1 MPTLPERI
9 ARAARWLTACDPLSW
24 GVGLLAC
31 LISCSLLFPWIQRT
45 RDAARRIQT
54 QDNLRR
60 LGTAMFSYSDLHGA
74 LPPAANPLPQ
84 AAHNREPS
92 LPSRLP

>member
-1 MPTLPERI
+1 MPTMPERI
-9 ARAARWLTACDPLSW
+9 ARAARWLTARDPLSW

-31 LISCSLLFPWIQRT
+31 LIGCSLVIPWIQRT

-60 LGTAMFSYSDLHGA
+60 LGTAMFSYSDLHGT
-74 LPPAANPLPQ
+74 LPPAANPLPP
-84 AAHNREPS
+84 AAENRES
-92 LPSRLP
+92 SNSSGLP

>member
-1 MPTLPERI
+1 MPTMPERI
-9 ARAARWLTACDPLSW
+9 ARGARWLTARDPVAW
-24 GVGLLAC
+24 GVGLLVCLMAC
-31 LISCSLLFPWIQRT
+31 AVLIPWIQRT

-60 LGTAMFSYSDLHGA
+60 LGTAMFSYSDLHGT

-84 AAHNREPS
+84 PAQDRERSPS
-92 LPSRLP
+92 SPLP

>member
-1 MPTLPERI
+1 MPTTPERI
-9 ARAARWLTACDPLSW
+9 ARAARWLTARDPVAW

-31 LISCSLLFPWIQRT
+31 LIACAVVIPWIQRT

-60 LGTAMFSYSDLHGA
+60 LGTAMFSYSDLHGS

-84 AAHNREPS
+84 LAKDREPS
-92 LPSRLP
+92 TSSRLP

>member
-1 MPTLPERI
+1 MPERI
-9 ARAARWLTACDPLSW
+9 ARATRWLTACDPLSW

-31 LISCSLLFPWIQRT
+31 LIACAVLLPWIQRT

-60 LGTAMFSYSDLHGA
+60 LGTAMFSYSDLHGT
-74 LPPAANPLPQ
+74 LPPAASPLPQ
-84 AAHNREPS
+84 SAGDREPS
-92 LPSRLP
+92 SSSGLP